1 LKIKINILISGDV
14 GFIGRHLIKELL
26 KNSNNNII
34 CIDNLITGSLNN
46 IKEFENNKNFKFIN
60 HNIIDKINIK
70 EKIDYIYHL
79 ASIASPD
86 KYKKYSIETIE
97 VNTIGTKNMLELAK
111 KNNSKILFTSTS
123 EVYGDPLVHPQT
135 EEYYGNVNTVGERSC
150 YDESKRL
157 GETYCYEYFKKYNV
171 DIKIV
176 RLFNTYGPYMDK
188 NDGRVISNF
197 IYNTIEN
204 KDCIIY
210 GDGNQTRSFCYIDD
224 LVEGLI
230 KMMYSKE
237 HGPINLGNPYNEFT
251 INYLIEIL
259 NKITNKKINVIYKE
273 KTENDPKIRKPNIT
287 KAKKL
292 LNWNPKINLETGLIN
307 YLNYLNNN

>member
-1 LKIKINILISGDV
+1 MNTILITGGA

-26 KNSNNNII
+26 KDNNNYII

-46 IKEFENNKNFKFIN
+46 IKEFENNKNFIFIH
-60 HNIIDKINIK
+60 HNVIQQIDITQ
-70 EKIDYIYHL
+70 KIDQIYHL

-86 KYKKYSIETIE
+86 KYKIHSIETIE

-111 KNNSKILFTSTS
+111 KNNAKILFTSTS

-135 EEYYGNVNTVGERSC
+135 EEYYGNVNMIGERSC

-157 GETYCYEYFKKYNV
+157 GETYCYEYHKKYNV
-171 DIKIV
+171 DTKIV

-188 NDGRVISNF
+188 KDGRVISNF
-197 IYNTIEN
+197 IHNFIEN

-224 LVEGLI
+224 MIIVLI
-230 KMMYSKE
+230 KMMNSNE
-237 HGPINLGNPYNEFT
+237 NGPINLGNPYNEFT
-251 INYLIEIL
+251 INYLIELL
-259 NKITNKKINVIYKE
+259 NKITKKKINVIYKE
-273 KTENDPKIRKPNIT
+273 KTENDPKIRKPNIE
-287 KAKKL
+287 KAQKL
-292 LNWNPKINLETGLIN
+292 LNWTPKINLEEGLIQ
-307 YLNYLNNN
+307 YLKETQS